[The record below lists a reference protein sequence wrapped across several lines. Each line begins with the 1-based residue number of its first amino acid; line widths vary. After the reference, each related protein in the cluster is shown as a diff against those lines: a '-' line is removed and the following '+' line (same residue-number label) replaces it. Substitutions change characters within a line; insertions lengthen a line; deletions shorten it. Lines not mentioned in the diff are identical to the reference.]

1 MSLHIKQPRIAEP
14 TWYWPAT
21 VLSAALHCLQ
31 WPCSSQHHVAWFFCP
46 LSFPLHFSPSLQHP
60 LAPASSNGKNQ
71 SPNPHQTLQMSPSAQ
86 KRDGTASGSHELQR
100 PGCPQHAAQCS
111 VLRNRIRERVLSRQ
125 ILALQWHQLNKGEER
140 VLGKEKETFIS
151 NHNLKTA
158 TLLYYSTWYCN
169 IIKKSS
175 AIVYHWGM
183 LYRKKI
189 QYNQH
194 NTVTH
199 QLGT

>member
-1 MSLHIKQPRIAEP
+1 MSLHIKQPRIAKP

-21 VLSAALHCLQ
+21 VLSAALHCLGLAQ
-31 WPCSSQHHVAWFFCP
+31 ASTTLLGSSVLCPFLSSSVHPCITP
-46 LSFPLHFSPSLQHP
+46 LLQ
-60 LAPASSNGKNQ
+60 PAQMERTRVPTPTK
-71 SPNPHQTLQMSPSAQ
+71 LQMSPSAQ

-100 PGCPQHAAQCS
+100 PGCPQHAAQHS
-111 VLRNRIRERVLSRQ
+111 VLKNRIRERVLSRQ
-125 ILALQWHQLNKGEER
+125 ILALQWYQLNKGEER
-140 VLGKEKETFIS
+140 VLGKEKETFTC

-169 IIKKSS
+169 VIKKSS
-175 AIVYHWGM
+175 AIVYHWWM
-183 LYRKKI
+183 LYRKKM

-199 QLGT
+199 QLGN